1 MDQDRGIASP
11 VAGDR
16 SMQPSVVLLGNSL
29 QFSDHMLKFLGLEF
43 PEVRFQ
49 RVSGQA
55 QVIAVGSAPSL
66 IILHE
71 GLPDLVGR
79 IDEIRRSIPDVM
91 VAIAC
96 SDVARFRRTGIRYP
110 LSYLHL
116 NAQVDVWCSVL
127 RLLLCGQRY
136 VPVDMMIEHD
146 AWSDDRHAADAD
158 TTDDSLS
165 DAQLTPRELQILP
178 LIARGLQNKIIA
190 GELGLSEHTVK
201 LHTHNIF
208 SKLKVSN
215 RTGAAS
221 WYLSRFDGA
230 EGRGAHVR

>member
-1 MDQDRGIASP
+1 
-11 VAGDR
+11 
-16 SMQPSVVLLGNSL
+16 
-29 QFSDHMLKFLGLEF
+29 MLTFLGLEF
-43 PEVRFQ
+43 PEVRFERAPDQ
-49 RVSGQA
+49 GRVL
-55 QVIAVGSAPSL
+55 AVGSTASL

-71 GLPDLVGR
+71 GLPNLVDR
-79 IDEIRRSIPDVM
+79 IDEIRTTLPDVM

-96 SDVARFRRTGIRYP
+96 RDVANFRRAGITQP
-110 LSYLHL
+110 VSNLQL
-116 NAQVDVWCSVL
+116 NAQVEVWLSVL

-136 VPVDMMIEHD
+136 VPVDMMRELD
-146 AWSDDRHAADAD
+146 VEPSAAAQRTDTDRPVG
-158 TTDDSLS
+158 SPP

-178 LIARGLQNKIIA
+178 MIAQGLQNKTIA

-221 WYLSRFDGA
+221 WYLSRIDGA
-230 EGRGAHVR
+230 EGQVHYAK